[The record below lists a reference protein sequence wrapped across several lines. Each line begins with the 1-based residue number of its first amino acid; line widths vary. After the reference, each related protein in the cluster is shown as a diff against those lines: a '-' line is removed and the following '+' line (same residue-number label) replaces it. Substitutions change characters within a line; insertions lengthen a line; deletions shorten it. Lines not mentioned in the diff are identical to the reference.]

1 VLGGR
6 DERQRRGGHD
16 VGDGRQ
22 LLGCGLGGGD
32 EAGDHLGGGRQQQP
46 APDDLGQR
54 VQADLEA
61 GDDAEVAAAAADGP
75 EQLRM
80 RLVIHAQEL
89 AVGGHHL
96 GGQQVVDGQPVL
108 ADQVADPPARVR
120 PPMPTEAVSPNPVA
134 RPRSAAAVV

>member
-1 VLGGR
+1 
-6 DERQRRGGHD
+6 
-16 VGDGRQ
+16 
-22 LLGCGLGGGD
+22 
-32 EAGDHLGGGRQQQP
+32 
-46 APDDLGQR
+46 